1 MRLEEW
7 AGTLYFVML
16 VITTCTNRKRQPI
29 AAKLHVASLPY
40 ADRDKLVAEW
50 TRRLACEKALRPVTD
65 LYAGR
70 GFQEAVLAA
79 RRLGAELFV
88 ASAGLGLV
96 RESATVPSYACTIL
110 ANAHDSIADRVGEG
124 FSAAAWWRQINQ
136 ASPFAVSLA
145 ASVAS
150 SRGLVCAALSESYIG
165 MIEADLVGLD
175 DQARGRLRLFTG
187 APLERIAPQLRACVM
202 PYDDRLEGADSPIRG
217 TRSDFASR
225 ALHHFAQ
232 AIAVP
237 DDRRSEAEH
246 ADAVRRATQ
255 GWQAPARV
263 ARARHDDESLRALLH
278 QHWEAAG
285 GSSSRLLRLFRDQL
299 HIACEQGRFA
309 TLAREVR
316 TERA

>member
-1 MRLEEW
+1 
-7 AGTLYFVML
+7 ML

-29 AAKLHVASLPY
+29 SAELHVASLPH
-40 ADRDKLVAEW
+40 AGQEKLVAEW
-50 TRRLACEKALRPVTD
+50 SRRLAAEAELRSVTD

-70 GFQEAVLAA
+70 GFQEAVLAT

-88 ASAGLGLV
+88 VSAGLGFI
-96 RESATVPSYACTIL
+96 RGSASVPAYACTIL
-110 ANAHDSIADRVGEG
+110 ANAPDSIADRVGAS
-124 FSAAAWWRQINQ
+124 FSAAAWWQQINQ
-136 ASPFAVSLA
+136 ASPFAVSLS

-150 SRGLVCAALSESYIG
+150 SLGLVCAALSESYVG

-175 DQARGRLRLFTG
+175 DQARSRLRLFTA
-187 APLERIAPQLRACVM
+187 APLERITPQLRAYVM
-202 PYDDRLEGADSPIRG
+202 PYDDRLDGIDSPIRG
-217 TRSDFASR
+217 TLSDFASR

-237 DDRRSEAEH
+237 NDRRSAAEH
-246 ADAVRRATQ
+246 ADAVRRAAQDWT
-255 GWQAPARV
+255 APVRIARM
-263 ARARHDDESLRALLH
+263 RHNDDSLRALLH

>member
-7 AGTLYFVML
+7 AGTLYFIML

-29 AAKLHVASLPY
+29 SAKLHVASLPY

-50 TRRLACEKALRPVTD
+50 TRRLASEKALRPVTD

-150 SRGLVCAALSESYIG
+150 SRGLVCAA
-165 MIEADLVGLD
+165 
-175 DQARGRLRLFTG
+175 
-187 APLERIAPQLRACVM
+187 
-202 PYDDRLEGADSPIRG
+202 
-217 TRSDFASR
+217 
-225 ALHHFAQ
+225 
-232 AIAVP
+232 
-237 DDRRSEAEH
+237 
-246 ADAVRRATQ
+246 
-255 GWQAPARV
+255 PARV

>member
-1 MRLEEW
+1 M
-7 AGTLYFVML
+7 
-16 VITTCTNRKRQPI
+16 
-29 AAKLHVASLPY
+29 
-40 ADRDKLVAEW
+40 
-50 TRRLACEKALRPVTD
+50 TD

-79 RRLGAELFV
+79 RRLSSELLV

-96 RESATVPSYACTIL
+96 HESALVPSYACTIL
-110 ANAHDSIADRVGEG
+110 ANGPDSIADRVGAG
-124 FSAAAWWRQINQ
+124 FSAAAWWRRINQ
-136 ASPFAVSLA
+136 TSPFAISLT

-150 SRGLVCAALSESYIG
+150 STGLVCAALSETYFG
-165 MIEADLVGLD
+165 MVKDDLLGLD
-175 DQARGRLRLFTG
+175 DQARGRLRLFTA
-187 APLERIAPQLRACVM
+187 APLDRITPQLRGYVM
-202 PYDDRLEGADSPIRG
+202 PYDDRLDGVDSPIRG

-237 DDRRSEAEH
+237 NDRRSAAEH

-255 GWQAPARV
+255 DWTAPVRIARM
-263 ARARHDDESLRALLH
+263 RHNDDSLRALLH